1 MPIILINQTFSDLYG
16 SSTNYLK
23 VNTGDLFTFRLDL
36 QESISVTSGASI
48 NIQNN
53 PTTDIMTWLG
63 GSWAEE
69 GFRVGDTID
78 IVVYNVNTGAV
89 VNSTSTSVDWIQD
102 EEMKVASALSSWYD
116 FQTEAVNIF
125 VTGRAREGMELSLNF
140 VANGSQGNE
149 YSLIDGNAT
158 RFNFDMKNNPGPT
171 FFGMQFGDR
180 SGMFQVPMPELLLTS
195 STASTRFYSLT
206 FRTTLP
212 TLYTDAN
219 FQFNNCLKL
228 YAKMSWESLLGEPFD
243 TLDAIFNDD
252 GDTGWFDMGFNSEPV
267 EAVLVQG
274 IDELAYDTPTT
285 GTFSIDSTATK
296 TAIGSGYVSTDESYY
311 KNVPNSQSYLHM
323 LIPTQVY
330 TPNTPI
336 SSFVILGRGYD
347 LTINSAVQT
356 GTIWNFTFTFEPNS
370 DFTDFID
377 SRPVGDRTMYIW
389 AKVGNTNVLV
399 FNGQMTKAPAVT
411 KTLPMITSDY
421 LDHGENVTNTTD
433 LIANYGANIEDDI
446 AFVGSW
452 RNRFNT
458 QVTYFRIGIEAYN
471 VSTGESF
478 VLQQSNISFN
488 TIPQVGGVYPVNEVL
503 PINTELPTTSVK
515 RDAFLVRDT
524 SIDTGIGYGL
534 KVYYPFLFNWRYWL
548 DQANANADFYPNE
561 QTQNWLPYNTTGA
574 WILRLKMELDRDGEN
589 FEYLDQV
596 AMKDYDSDPNIF
608 QSIELRRD
616 LDNAL
621 LDVVIEG
628 ETHRIVGNNVILSG
642 GSWDQSSV
650 WGMITIETK
659 EKSPRWISSTAIEFD
674 LDTNNPLTPLTGLF
688 CDLTFPTPDNARLE
702 CYFDPNKI
710 NLDPGIKITIKIK
723 GCYSDG
729 PFDNIQTKMTT
740 TNIQK
745 MTTTGD
751 LKIKTNN

>member
-267 EAVLVQG
+267 EAVLVQ
-274 IDELAYDTPTT
+274 
-285 GTFSIDSTATK
+285 
-296 TAIGSGYVSTDESYY
+296 
-311 KNVPNSQSYLHM
+311 
-323 LIPTQVY
+323 
-330 TPNTPI
+330 
-336 SSFVILGRGYD
+336 
-347 LTINSAVQT
+347 
-356 GTIWNFTFTFEPNS
+356 
-370 DFTDFID
+370 
-377 SRPVGDRTMYIW
+377 
-389 AKVGNTNVLV
+389 
-399 FNGQMTKAPAVT
+399 
-411 KTLPMITSDY
+411 
-421 LDHGENVTNTTD
+421 
-433 LIANYGANIEDDI
+433 
-446 AFVGSW
+446 
-452 RNRFNT
+452 
-458 QVTYFRIGIEAYN
+458 
-471 VSTGESF
+471 
-478 VLQQSNISFN
+478 
-488 TIPQVGGVYPVNEVL
+488 
-503 PINTELPTTSVK
+503 
-515 RDAFLVRDT
+515 
-524 SIDTGIGYGL
+524 
-534 KVYYPFLFNWRYWL
+534 
-548 DQANANADFYPNE
+548 
-561 QTQNWLPYNTTGA
+561 
-574 WILRLKMELDRDGEN
+574 LDRDW
-589 FEYLDQV
+589 
-596 AMKDYDSDPNIF
+596 
-608 QSIELRRD
+608 
-616 LDNAL
+616 
-621 LDVVIEG
+621 
-628 ETHRIVGNNVILSG
+628 ET
-642 GSWDQSSV
+642 
-650 WGMITIETK
+650 
-659 EKSPRWISSTAIEFD
+659 A
-674 LDTNNPLTPLTGLF
+674 
-688 CDLTFPTPDNARLE
+688 
-702 CYFDPNKI
+702 
-710 NLDPGIKITIKIK
+710 
-723 GCYSDG
+723 
-729 PFDNIQTKMTT
+729 
-740 TNIQK
+740 
-745 MTTTGD
+745 
-751 LKIKTNN
+751 